1 MCHVYM
7 YDPGESESL
16 LATCRSLVPLTP
28 LKQCLSYT
36 LKKDGLKV
44 AL

>member
-1 MCHVYM
+1 MYHVYM

-16 LATCRSLVPLTP
+16 LASSLVPLTP
-28 LKQCLSYT
+28 LEQCLSYT

>member
-1 MCHVYM
+1 MYHVYM
-7 YDPGESESL
+7 YDQGESDSL
-16 LATCRSLVPLTP
+16 LAIRPLVPLPP
-28 LKQCLSYT
+28 LEQCLSYT